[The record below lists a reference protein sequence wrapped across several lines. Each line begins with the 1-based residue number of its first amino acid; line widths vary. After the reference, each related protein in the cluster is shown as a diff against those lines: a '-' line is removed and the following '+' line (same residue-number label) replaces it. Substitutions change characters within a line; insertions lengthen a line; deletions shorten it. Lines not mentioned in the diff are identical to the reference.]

1 MGATNSVIYK
11 LKLPRLTCPAT
22 QCFQNISSGLNQTM
36 FNLHDALKA
45 ELSSEKAKNAA
56 ETNTLKVDV
65 NSSKA
70 ETNALKAKLESEITK
85 SMELN
90 NTIVE
95 LKQMVQT
102 LVQQYESIHQECKA
116 NSTGRR
122 LVTCGDRIAKR
133 IIPNVIQ
140 PVQSTTVAPG
150 ITTKAGVD
158 MVVTKASVDN
168 SVDMVST
175 EDATTT
181 NAPRP
186 TKDTRQDKLSVGNL
200 SAHVSMVFVWMQ
212 VVIFYNNL

>member
-45 ELSSEKAKNAA
+45 ELSSE
-56 ETNTLKVDV
+56 
-65 NSSKA
+65 
-70 ETNALKAKLESEITK
+70 KAKLESEITK

-150 ITTKAGVD
+150 ITTKASVD

-168 SVDMVST
+168 SVDMVAT